1 MSATGMPAPPP
12 DAGADP
18 SASAPDDDAA
28 GGDDQGTP
36 ICTVMGHSDGTF
48 SLVMGDG
55 DDEGDEGGA
64 DAGGAAG
71 AAAGA
76 PAAAGAGAEDQ
87 GQSFTDIGSLLK
99 GVMQSVKEFQA
110 ESGGSSDQKN
120 FEAGFAGSDTSGPS
134 APPSPAPKAV

>member
-18 SASAPDDDAA
+18 SASAPDDAA

-36 ICTVMGHSDGTF
+36 ICTIMGHSDGTF
-48 SLVMGDG
+48 SLVMGGGSDADDG
-55 DDEGDEGGA
+55 AEGA
-64 DAGGAAG
+64 DGAA
-71 AAAGA
+71 
-76 PAAAGAGAEDQ
+76 PDAGAGAEDQ

-134 APPSPAPKAV
+134 APPSPAPKA